1 MMMDAMS
8 ETDSTMCE
16 MTSIGFMINSLVGVM
31 DSGVTAHGFEHYL
44 LWDFVQSPIRFGYEQ
59 QFGCSHMA

>member
-1 MMMDAMS
+1 
-8 ETDSTMCE
+8 
-16 MTSIGFMINSLVGVM
+16 MIDSLVGVV